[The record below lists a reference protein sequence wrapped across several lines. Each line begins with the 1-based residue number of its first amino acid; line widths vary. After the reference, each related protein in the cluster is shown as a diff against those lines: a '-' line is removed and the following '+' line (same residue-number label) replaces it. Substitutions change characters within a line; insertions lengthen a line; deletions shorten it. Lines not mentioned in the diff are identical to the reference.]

1 MKSKKWRIIKA
12 KKREVK
18 AQSGYEVQILTLEKN
33 ETIITSR
40 EGIVEMYN
48 NLSFLRRLYV
58 WNKKRAYWGTP
69 ANISKWSKAV
79 IKSNEKYTCP
89 WGNGITTW

>member
-1 MKSKKWRIIKA
+1 MENHKSQEKRSESSKWIWGA
-12 KKREVK
+12 NTNT
-18 AQSGYEVQILTLEKN
+18 GKN

>member
-1 MKSKKWRIIKA
+1 MENHKSQEKRSESSKW
-12 KKREVK
+12 
-18 AQSGYEVQILTLEKN
+18 ILGANTNTGKN

-40 EGIVEMYN
+40 EGIAEMYN

-79 IKSNEKYTCP
+79 IKSNKKYTCP